1 MARTIVLAAPA
12 KQLSNVVGH
21 PHHRRIYDRD
31 QPVWEDQDNQRDEA
45 ARSGLN
51 QARPKVEPPA

>member
-21 PHHRRIYDRD
+21 PHRRRIYHRG
-31 QPVWEDQDNQRDEA
+31 QPVWEDQDYQRDEA
-45 ARSGLN
+45 SPPGLN
-51 QARPKVEPPA
+51 QAPPKKEPSA